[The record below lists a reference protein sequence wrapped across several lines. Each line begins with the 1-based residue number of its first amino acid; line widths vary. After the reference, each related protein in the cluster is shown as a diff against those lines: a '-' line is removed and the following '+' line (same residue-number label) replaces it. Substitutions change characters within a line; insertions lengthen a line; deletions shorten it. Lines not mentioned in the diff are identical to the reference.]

1 MVGRASIE
9 LRRGDVTVALVSAVI
24 SVVLSG
30 LLFEALTDRDWSV
43 QGWEWLEVMA
53 AASVVMLGALW
64 LVSLRPS
71 PASVGRGSSES
82 VTDDRAAARHDVRVP
97 LAAAACAVAGVAMVA
112 AVLGYSPWESS
123 TWSRWDSG
131 LYENIARDGY
141 QLFRCEDEPER
152 WCGDAAWFPAYP
164 WLFGGLHQL
173 GLPLRGS
180 GVTVSWLFAAGTIV
194 LLWATFLERRTGAAA
209 AAALFYAAF
218 APGQIYYYA
227 VFPLSML
234 TFATLACLWLL
245 YRERYL
251 AAGIAGAGAALSY
264 PVGVLLAPIATVWLL
279 AQRSVPLGERLRRV
293 AITSGPILAGI
304 WILMLVQRIETGHWD
319 AFFLIEDKYRY
330 LHGSQNP
337 FLATFDIV
345 RGGVQNLG
353 DGITVVVALQTA
365 FVTLVLALVLVHAFL
380 RRRSLGRVDSL
391 LLIWAVATWA
401 LPLTQAFSV
410 QRGQAALLP
419 LAVLVA
425 RLPARVAWPLALTA
439 AAIAV
444 WLESYFLDGTLI

>member
-1 MVGRASIE
+1 MTDGRARV
-9 LRRGDVTVALVSAVI
+9 RR
-24 SVVLSG
+24 
-30 LLFEALTDRDWSV
+30 
-43 QGWEWLEVMA
+43 
-53 AASVVMLGALW
+53 
-64 LVSLRPS
+64 
-71 PASVGRGSSES
+71 
-82 VTDDRAAARHDVRVP
+82 DVRVP
-97 LAAAACAVAGVAMVA
+97 LLLGVCALAGVAIVA

-131 LYENIARDGY
+131 LYEDIARDGY
-141 QLFRCEDEPER
+141 DLFPCEEEPTK

-164 WLFGGLHQL
+164 WLIGGLHQL
-173 GLPLRGS
+173 GLPLRGTA
-180 GVTVSWLFAAGTIV
+180 VVISWLFAAGTIV

-209 AAALFYAAF
+209 VAALFYAAF

-251 AAGIAGAGAALSY
+251 SAGVAGAVAALSY
-264 PVGVLLAPIATVWLL
+264 PVGVLLAPISAVWLM

-304 WILMLVQRIETGHWD
+304 WILMSVQRIETGHWD
-319 AFFLIEDKYRY
+319 GFFLIQERY
-330 LHGSQNP
+330 EELHGSQNP
-337 FLATFDIV
+337 FVASWDIV

-353 DGITVVVALQTA
+353 NGITVVVALQTA
-365 FVTLVLALVLVHAFL
+365 FVTIVLALVFGFALR
-380 RRRSLGRVDSL
+380 RRRSLDRVDFL
-391 LLIWAVATWA
+391 LLLWAVVTWVA
-401 LPLTQAFSV
+401 LFQAFSV

-425 RLPARVAWPLALTA
+425 RLPPRLAWSLALTA
-439 AAIAV
+439 AALAV
-444 WLESYFLDGTLI
+444 WMESYFLDGTLI